1 MIYYCCAQL
10 LSSPAS
16 PSTRKYTQTHLHT
29 YTHTILDI
37 DVRSL
42 SDHSPHKLIIASPQ
56 ALYDRNHPHR
66 ILKMDYILDNVGEW
80 KDRLVNNS
88 IKSFEEMTA
97 QRWVRI
103 IAIVG
108 AYLLIRPYLL
118 NAAAKKQKQ
127 QLEKEAEDLG
137 LGKSEALDANDFRG
151 SGVRVKKGEAKKKE

>member
-1 MIYYCCAQL
+1 VIYYCCAQL

-16 PSTRKYTQTHLHT
+16 PSTRKYTQTHIH
-29 YTHTILDI
+29 THTILDI

>member
-1 MIYYCCAQL
+1 LRAITFFTGIVFHAQIH
-10 LSSPAS
+10 
-16 PSTRKYTQTHLHT
+16 TNTH
-29 YTHTILDI
+29 THTILDI
-37 DVRSL
+37 DVISL
-42 SDHSPHKLIIASPQ
+42 FDHSPHKLIIASPQ
-56 ALYDRNHPHR
+56 ALSDYNHPRR

>member
-1 MIYYCCAQL
+1 
-10 LSSPAS
+10 
-16 PSTRKYTQTHLHT
+16 
-29 YTHTILDI
+29 
-37 DVRSL
+37 
-42 SDHSPHKLIIASPQ
+42 
-56 ALYDRNHPHR
+56 
-66 ILKMDYILDNVGEW
+66 MDYILDNVGEW

-97 QRWVRI
+97 QRWDRI